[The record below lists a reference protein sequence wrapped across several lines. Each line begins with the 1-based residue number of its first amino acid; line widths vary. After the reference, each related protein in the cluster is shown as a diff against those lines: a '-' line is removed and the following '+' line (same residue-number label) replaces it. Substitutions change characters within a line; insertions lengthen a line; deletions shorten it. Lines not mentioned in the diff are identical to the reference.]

1 MIGLRARVKDDEPW
15 GEVPESETCWQ
26 QAPHRDTCWPVSG
39 FVGENTEA
47 AGGASL
53 FSHVSSL
60 AVVVVDVE
68 DQSLPVESGELNWWP
83 LSGPGPGIG
92 EGSHSCGLY
101 GWIALNGVGAL

>member
-1 MIGLRARVKDDEPW
+1 MTGPRAQVKADEPW

-26 QAPHRDTCWPVSG
+26 QEHCQDTCWPVFG
-39 FVGENTEA
+39 FVGESTEG

-53 FSHVSSL
+53 FFHVSSL
-60 AVVVVDVE
+60 AVIVVDVG
-68 DQSLPVESGELNWWP
+68 DQALPVESGELNWWP

-92 EGSHSCGLY
+92 DGSHSCGLY